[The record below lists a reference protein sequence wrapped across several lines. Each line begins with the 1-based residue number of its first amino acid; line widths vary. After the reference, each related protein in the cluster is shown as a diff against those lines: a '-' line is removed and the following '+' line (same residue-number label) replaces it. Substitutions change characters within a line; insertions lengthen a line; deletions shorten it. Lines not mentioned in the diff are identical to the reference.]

1 MDDKTNTTLKRLA
14 VSSLENC
21 LAKLSRV
28 SAGTWNITSA
38 DVRPGTLGDALKMHP
53 FKSREAAAVWFSV
66 ACDHP
71 FTAIMLFETDDMEC
85 VSKCFLGY
93 AFPGVPGIKLPEEV
107 MLVELGNI
115 VLNSVVSVVSNGLK
129 KVLMPAVPRYA
140 IGDAP
145 GLAAEFA
152 AALDP
157 KRDFRI
163 ITLALGIRSGGDVSG
178 STVLCLMPEK
188 LAGELT
194 GLHG

>member
-1 MDDKTNTTLKRLA
+1 MDDKTNTMLGRLA
-14 VSSLENC
+14 VSSLEAC

-28 SAGTWNITSA
+28 SAGTWSIASA
-38 DVRPGTLGDALKMHP
+38 DVRPGTLQDALKTHP
-53 FKSREAAAVWFSV
+53 FKSRDAAAVWFSV

-71 FTAIMLFETDDMEC
+71 FTAMMLFEPDDIGS

-93 AFPGVPGIKLPEEV
+93 AFPGIPGIKLPEEV

-145 GLAAEFA
+145 GLAAGLGT
-152 AALDP
+152 ALDQ
-157 KRDFRI
+157 KQVFRVI
-163 ITLALGIRSGGDVSG
+163 SLALGIRSGGNVSG
-178 STVLCLMPEK
+178 STVLCLIPEK
-188 LAGELT
+188 LADELVK
-194 GLHG
+194 